1 MFTSDEGMSAL
12 RAALAISPEN
22 DALRRHVADVLAA
35 NGRTDE
41 AIAEYEI
48 LIARPGAP
56 VADRIGLA
64 KALWNAGRFDACA
77 AIVEP
82 FQDEVNPPAI
92 ALMLYARLKAR
103 STDAVAALRAYQ
115 AAIAADA
122 TLADDALAADL
133 TRRAAAIGAEAATV
147 VHFTT
152 REDDVADETASGA
165 HAEVEKPTISF
176 ADVGGMQ
183 KLKEQIGAKIIAPL
197 LHPDLYAA
205 YGKSAGGGILMYGPP
220 GVGKTYIAR
229 ATAGE
234 IKGAFIS
241 VGISDILDMY
251 LGNSERNLRRYFTEA
266 RKHAPCVL
274 FFDEVDAL
282 GGSRQHLRGSAAG
295 PIINQFLAELDGV
308 KDSNDGVLVLAATN
322 APWLMDSAFRRPGR
336 FDRVLFVPPP
346 DVLARAE
353 IMRVLCKGKPIRDI
367 DFDAIAKKSDGF
379 SGADLKAVVDVAIER
394 KLAEALAD
402 GQLKPL
408 ETRDLLRAA
417 GEVRPSVGEW
427 FASAR
432 NYALYANND
441 GMYDDIAAYLKL

>member
-1 MFTSDEGMSAL
+1 MFTSDEGIAAL

-22 DALRRHVADVLAA
+22 DVLRRHVAEVYAA
-35 NGRTDE
+35 SGRTAE
-41 AIAEYEI
+41 AIAEYRTLAGRGEP
-48 LIARPGAP
+48 L

-64 KALWNAGRFDACA
+64 RALWNAGGFEECA

-82 FQDEVNPPAI
+82 FQDEPHPPAV
-92 ALMLYARLKAR
+92 ALLLYARLKAR
-103 STDAVAALRAYQ
+103 AGDSAAALRAFN
-115 AAIAADA
+115 AAVAADA
-122 TLADDALAADL
+122 ASADDAFAAEL
-133 TRRAAAIGAEAATV
+133 TRKVEAARPV
-147 VHFTT
+147 PIPALHFDDEQ
-152 REDDVADETASGA
+152 REPDAVDAGT
-165 HAEVEKPTISF
+165 HAEVEKPSIAF

-183 KLKEQIGAKIIAPL
+183 PLKEQIAAKIIAPL
-197 LHPDLYAA
+197 LHPELYAA

-251 LGNSERNLRRYFTEA
+251 LGNSERNLKRYFKEA
-266 RKHAPCVL
+266 RRHAPCVL

-346 DVLARAE
+346 DAIARAE
-353 IMRVLCKGKPIRDI
+353 ILRVLCKGKPIRDI

-379 SGADLKAVVDVAIER
+379 SGADLKAIVDIATER
-394 KLAEALAD
+394 KLAEALAA
-402 GQLKPL
+402 GTLKPL
-408 ETRDLLRAA
+408 ETRDLVRSA
-417 GEVRPSVGEW
+417 GEVRPTVGEW
-427 FASAR
+427 FATAR